1 MPQILQVIYNQIDWS
16 SAMRYEVP
24 INKAQLKDLSLGANK
39 LIVRMMFPFHRGD
52 QLTFASADVNDAVFV
67 RSLGKYKIIDVAY
80 CGHQQV
86 CLSLTPW

>member
-1 MPQILQVIYNQIDWS
+1 MPQILQVIYDQIDWS
-16 SAMRYEVP
+16 NAMRYEVP

-67 RSLGKYKIIDVAY
+67 RSLGKYRIIDVAY

>member
-1 MPQILQVIYNQIDWS
+1 MEVNKERVKAFVNATKEDAIAAS
-16 SAMRYEVP
+16 SSDIPSKY
-24 INKAQLKDLSLGANK
+24 
-39 LIVRMMFPFHRGD
+39 
-52 QLTFASADVNDAVFV
+52 NDAVFV